1 MEAHALSRII
11 KGMHGVE
18 AKGRKMDWNRRC
30 ISKNINII

>member
-18 AKGRKMDWNRRC
+18 AKGRKMD
-30 ISKNINII
+30 